1 MENGRLDRGA
11 LKFLD
16 GARNKSGD
24 QQTPLEEK
32 VGNKVDEGTEDLEAV
47 ERAAAEKAFSVLAA
61 DKAAAEKAEA
71 KMVSTE
77 KLRMVEHELR
87 SDFQDVWVIEGEE
100 EGQQVELALI
110 GEEIER
116 KNQHQR
122 SNKMAIDIIDLDVD
136 GGKEEEEEKEQ
147 EEDQGEEKEKEQGEE
162 KGEEQEEYIV
172 ADAGDEDDMVDVE
185 EVNSAGESHDED
197 EEENMEDN
205 LRLGDNSWERHLT
218 QKAVAGQLRFKDLM
232 LEMNEGEDG
241 KEEEKRQGSN
251 DEDWNP
257 IGKSHQRVEK
267 GSSQAICG
275 CGDEEKE
282 VIREVKPQTVFF
294 TPYRTVQHGVSE
306 DL

>member
-1 MENGRLDRGA
+1 MENNRLVRGD

-16 GARNKSGD
+16 MARNKSVD

-32 VGNKVDEGTEDLEAV
+32 VGNIADEGTEDLEAV

-77 KLRMVEHELR
+77 TLRMVEDQLR

-136 GGKEEEEEKEQ
+136 GGKEEEELISIEEKEQ
-147 EEDQGEEKEKEQGEE
+147 EEDQGEEKGEVQI
-162 KGEEQEEYIV
+162 KIYSKPV
-172 ADAGDEDDMVDVE
+172 YHYHAV
-185 EVNSAGESHDED
+185 SHR
-197 EEENMEDN
+197 
-205 LRLGDNSWERHLT
+205 RLASILSFLT
-218 QKAVAGQLRFKDLM
+218 R
-232 LEMNEGEDG
+232 
-241 KEEEKRQGSN
+241 
-251 DEDWNP
+251 
-257 IGKSHQRVEK
+257 
-267 GSSQAICG
+267 
-275 CGDEEKE
+275 
-282 VIREVKPQTVFF
+282 
-294 TPYRTVQHGVSE
+294 
-306 DL
+306 

>member
-1 MENGRLDRGA
+1 MENGRPDRGG

-16 GARNKSGD
+16 WARSKSGD
-24 QQTPLEEK
+24 QQTLVEEK
-32 VGNKVDEGTEDLEAV
+32 AGNKADEGTEDLEAV

-136 GGKEEEEEKEQ
+136 GGKEEEELISIEEKEQ
-147 EEDQGEEKEKEQGEE
+147 DQGEE

-185 EVNSAGESHDED
+185 AVNSAAHDED

-205 LRLGDNSWERHLT
+205 HRLGDNSWERHLT

-282 VIREVKPQTVFF
+282 VIREIKPQTVFF

>member
-1 MENGRLDRGA
+1 MENGRLDLGS
-11 LKFLD
+11 L
-16 GARNKSGD
+16 KSGD
-24 QQTPLEEK
+24 QQTPVEEK
-32 VGNKVDEGTEDLEAV
+32 AGNKADEGTEDLEAV
-47 ERAAAEKAFSVLAA
+47 ERTKKAFSVLAA
-61 DKAAAEKAEA
+61 DKAAAEKEEA
-71 KMVSTE
+71 KRVSTV
-77 KLRMVEHELR
+77 KLRMAEHQLR
-87 SDFQDVWVIEGEE
+87 SGFQDVWVIEGEE

-136 GGKEEEEEKEQ
+136 GGKEEEELISIEEKEQ
-147 EEDQGEEKEKEQGEE
+147 EEDQGEEKGEEQEEE
-162 KGEEQEEYIV
+162 KGEEREEYTA

-185 EVNSAGESHDED
+185 AVNSAGESHDED
-197 EEENMEDN
+197 EEENLEDN
-205 LRLGDNSWERHLT
+205 HRLGDNSWERHLT

-232 LEMNEGEDG
+232 QEMNEGEDG
-241 KEEEKRQGSN
+241 EEEEKRQGSN

-257 IGKSHQRVEK
+257 LGKSHQRVEQ